1 MRMMS
6 DFEVVIAGNTEAPE
20 LKGLEF
26 LFQSLGYTSSVI
38 SNPFDH
44 NFLQEDKENRLILVD
59 WPTYQTGA
67 YSVPNVCNELLKDH
81 RVALLHVERNKFIE
95 TNALQA
101 GLDGVFFNDERPD
114 VVVKGV
120 GAIVKGQLWFS
131 RTVLS
136 EVVNNLLVSSMKD
149 KHQTNEEQIEA
160 LKSLTQR
167 ERAVIGLLTRGARNK
182 EIATELNISAHTV
195 KAHVY
200 SIFKKTN
207 SRNRVEVINWANQHQ
222 LHLMSSSK

>member
-1 MRMMS
+1 MRIIN
-6 DFEVVIAGNTEAPE
+6 DFEIVIAGNSDAPE

-26 LFQSLGYTSSVI
+26 LFHSLGYTSIVVD
-38 SNPFDH
+38 NPFSY
-44 NFLQEDKENRLILVD
+44 NFTQSDKDKRLVLVD
-59 WPTYQTGA
+59 WPTFQTGA
-67 YSVPNVCNELLKDH
+67 YSVPNICHELLQEH

-101 GLDGVFFNDERPD
+101 GLDGVFFSDERPD

-120 GAIVKGQLWFS
+120 GSIVKGQLWFS

-136 EVVNNLLVSSMKD
+136 EVVNNLLLNSNKEN
-149 KHQTNEEQIEA
+149 HLTNEAQIEA

-167 ERAVIGLLTRGARNK
+167 ERAVISLLTRGARNK
-182 EIATELNISAHTV
+182 EIANELNISAHTV

-222 LHLMSSSK
+222 LHLMSAN